1 MKITDVCFS
10 YGEKNILEHFSLEL
24 PDTGVTAL
32 AGPSGCGKTTLL
44 RILGGLEMPLA
55 GTLDTPPAHRT
66 AFLFQENRLL
76 PGFPA
81 AEQIHLVLPPG
92 GDPLPWLKAV
102 GLSEEAKAP
111 PGELSGGMQRRVAL
125 ARCFAYGQD
134 KDLFLL
140 DEPFTGIDPGRARSL
155 MDFLRS
161 LGVPVLCT
169 AHDAETLEL
178 ADRVIRLE
186 GPPLS
191 LTATPRSRHSV
202 PPGT

>member
-1 MKITDVCFS
+1 MKIADICFS
-10 YGEKNILEHFSLEL
+10 YGEKIILNHFSLEL
-24 PDTGVTAL
+24 PDEGITAL

-44 RILGGLEMPLA
+44 RILGGLETPRSGM
-55 GTLDTPPAHRT
+55 LDTPPAHRT

-81 AEQIHLVLPPG
+81 AEQIRLVLPRG
-92 GDPLPWLKAV
+92 DDPLPWLEAV
-102 GLSEEAKAP
+102 GLSEEAKTL

-125 ARCFAYGQD
+125 ARCLANGRD
-134 KDLFLL
+134 TDLFLL
-140 DEPFTGIDPGRARSL
+140 DEPFTGIDPGPARSL

-161 LGVPVLCT
+161 LNVPALCT

-178 ADRVIRLE
+178 ADRIIRLE
-186 GPPLS
+186 GPPFAP
-191 LTATPRSRHSV
+191 TATPQSPHSV